1 MQTITLISISN
12 GQPVICGPLFVIV
25 IITAIKDFMEDL
37 KRKRSDNEENN
48 RAVQTLRYGIL
59 AFTTWSNLR
68 VGEVIKVN
76 FIFFLFDF

>member
-37 KRKRSDNEENN
+37 KRKRSDDDENN
-48 RAVQTLRYGIL
+48 RSIQVLQHGIL
-59 AFTTWSNLR
+59 TKTNWKNLR
-68 VGEVIKVN
+68 VGEIIRVI
-76 FIFFLFDF
+76 

>member
-37 KRKRSDNEENN
+37 KRKRSDDDENN
-48 RAVQTLRYGIL
+48 RSVQFLQHGIL
-59 AFTTWSNLR
+59 TKTSWKNLR
-68 VGEVIKVN
+68 VGEIIKV
-76 FIFFLFDF
+76 I